1 MKELTQKNKQDLMH
15 WLDYKL
21 RELHDMQKGQ
31 EKLPYLAGKAE
42 AYLMVKNMEVHG
54 QEGFENLFTLLNQ
67 LKKAADLS
75 SESPFLYK
83 GAKRHLDGVIAGYA
97 NVIRYFR
104 VMLDA

>member
-31 EKLPYLAGKAE
+31 EKLPYFAGKAE

-54 QEGFENLFTLLNQ
+54 QEGFENLFTLLVQ
-67 LKKAADLS
+67 LKKAAYLS

-83 GAKRHLDGVIAGYA
+83 DAKRHLDGLIMGYA